1 MVVDM
6 EDDRTEPKTRRG
18 KIVKFIWSY
27 LPYLFL
33 FIMIAL
39 IVMLGGMIDSKK
51 TRLAEE
57 KKAALT
63 QERKPVNAVLLTVTP
78 TVIRDRINLPG
89 IIEPWTDL
97 ELLAKI
103 NGTVEE
109 VLVREGDTL
118 KKGQTIAR
126 IEDKDYRIVLNGA
139 EAAYNLAVATL
150 KRHTTLH
157 AKGLIPTAELDVA
170 RTEMETT
177 RAALED
183 ARLNLSRC
191 SVTVPM
197 AGVVE
202 HLDLKVG
209 FYLSVGDPM
218 ARILEVDRVKAVI
231 GIPESDV
238 AAVSRLNRVQLTIQA
253 LGDRVVDGTR
263 YFLDASP
270 DTAARLYRLELALDN
285 RDHAILP
292 GMFVRADLVK
302 ETAENSIAVPLYS
315 VVARNDEQYVFL
327 AQEGKA
333 YKRPVTI
340 GIMEGWQVQVREGL
354 DFGDQVIIEGHRE
367 VEDGQQINVVRIID
381 DPGELP

>member
-183 ARLNLSRC
+183 ARLNLSR
-191 SVTVPM
+191 
-197 AGVVE
+197 
-202 HLDLKVG
+202 
-209 FYLSVGDPM
+209 
-218 ARILEVDRVKAVI
+218 
-231 GIPESDV
+231 
-238 AAVSRLNRVQLTIQA
+238 
-253 LGDRVVDGTR
+253 
-263 YFLDASP
+263 
-270 DTAARLYRLELALDN
+270 
-285 RDHAILP
+285 
-292 GMFVRADLVK
+292 
-302 ETAENSIAVPLYS
+302 
-315 VVARNDEQYVFL
+315 
-327 AQEGKA
+327 
-333 YKRPVTI
+333 
-340 GIMEGWQVQVREGL
+340 
-354 DFGDQVIIEGHRE
+354 
-367 VEDGQQINVVRIID
+367 
-381 DPGELP
+381 